1 MAHFAILCPPLPG
14 HLNPMTVLA
23 RELESRGHRLTFLGF
38 PDMRSRLADGLGF
51 VPFGGDDWPE
61 RSLDPY
67 LGRLSRLGGPL
78 SLLRLIRDL
87 AAFADSICSQLPKVL
102 QRVAPDGLIIDQTDA
117 SASLVATALG
127 VPFVTVANALPLNL
141 EPAVPPPVLPWPYDP
156 SDKGL
161 RRNLGGYRVARF
173 VERPITRVI
182 RRHARRFGRPDIRF
196 ADECWSRSMQI
207 TQCVR
212 SLDFP
217 RRELPTAFH
226 YLGPFR
232 GPEPALDIDL
242 PDDGR
247 PLLFCSLGTLQG
259 SRAGLFRSV
268 AKAVEPL
275 GVRLLIAHGGML
287 GARDIAS
294 LPGDPLVHGF
304 VAQRAVLSRCALAIS
319 HCGFNTVLDS
329 LAKGVPL
336 VGLPLAFEQPAT
348 AARLERSGAGSMLGR
363 ARSVARIR
371 SAVQIVL
378 ADPEYAASAATL
390 AGEIAASGGAPRAAG
405 LIEQTLGGGAARR
418 AAATTAR
425 AAPDDARGDSRNDS
439 S

>member
-14 HLNPMTVLA
+14 HINPMTVLA
-23 RELESRGHRLTFLGF
+23 RELEARGHRLTFLGF
-38 PDMRSRLADGLGF
+38 PDMKQRIAEGLGF
-51 VPFGGDDWPE
+51 APFGGDEWPE
-61 RSLDPY
+61 GSLEPY

-87 AAFADSICSQLPKVL
+87 AAFADTICNRLPQAL
-102 QRVAPDGLIIDQTDA
+102 ERLAPDGLLIDQTDA

-141 EPAVPPPVLPWPYDP
+141 EPGVPPPVLPWPYDP
-156 SDKGL
+156 SEKGV

-182 RRHARRFGRPDIRF
+182 RRHARRLGRPDIRF
-196 ADECWSRSMQI
+196 ADECWSQSAQI

-217 RRELPTAFH
+217 RCELPPHFH

-232 GPEPALDIDL
+232 GPEPALDVDL

-259 SRAGLFRSV
+259 SRVGLFRKI
-268 AKAVEPL
+268 ARAVEPL
-275 GVRLLIAHGGML
+275 GVRLVIAHGGML
-287 GARDIAS
+287 GDRQAAS
-294 LPGDPLVHGF
+294 LPGDPLVRGF

-348 AARLERSGAGSMLGR
+348 GARLERAGVGRVLGR
-363 ARSVARIR
+363 VRSVGRIR
-371 SAVQIVL
+371 LAVQSVL
-378 ADPEYAASAATL
+378 ADPAFAASAARL
-390 AGEIAASGGAPRAAG
+390 AAEIAASGGAPRAAD
-405 LIEQTLGGGAARR
+405 LIEQALGGGGAHR

-425 AAPDDARGDSRNDS
+425 EAPDDARGDSRSGS